1 MVKVVM
7 GRTSQDIS
15 YGIRTLRDRPAF
27 TLIAVLSL
35 ALGIGVNTTIF
46 SIINATLLAP
56 LGLENEDRLVALTTH
71 PLEFPDNQGSAQ
83 YREYQGWRQDARSFE
98 AVGALWPVAENLGG
112 QGDGGAAEELIAIRC
127 QPGLFEVLGIRPQ
140 IGRLITA
147 EEDQVENWAPV
158 ALISDRFWERR
169 FGRDPGVLGQTLR
182 LDSVVTTIIGVMPP
196 GIEEKIFLP
205 EADLW
210 VPSRTNR
217 AQVISNAGFLQ
228 VVARLAPATT
238 LEQARLELDT
248 MARRFAEEY
257 PASNANRGF
266 GVVTLHEF
274 FYGGAREPLLI
285 LQGAVLFVLLI
296 ACANVAGLLLARA
309 TARQTEIAIRSAVG
323 AARGRLIRQVLTE
336 SVVLAVLGG
345 IFGVLF
351 AWGGLRVF
359 VAAAPSGVPNLDS
372 MTINLNV
379 LAFVTLVVL
388 VTAIAFGI
396 FPALQGT
403 RPDLT
408 TLLNDASRGSSAG
421 AARQRVRLALVAGQ
435 TGIAMILLITAGLL
449 INSFLKLRSNDL
461 GADPTGI
468 LTFQIRFAQDDTITF
483 TGQQVDGVGL
493 WDVNPRIGLVVEQ
506 MHAELKAIPGVSA
519 ASAASRL
526 PFQGTP
532 SRGFLIDGRETDEQG
547 AQLNGAFLAV
557 MPGYFEA
564 LKVDIQRGRPLDESD
579 NAGARRVVVINEAM
593 ASRYWKDTDPIG
605 SSITLKFV
613 PNEPARE
620 VVGVVSNVL
629 LSQYADEATPAMY
642 IPYGQQTDTWLGPQ
656 WQQRSSI
663 YFVVK
668 GRDDPMDLVPLVRSA
683 VARVDSDLPLTDVR
697 TVEQYLAQQM
707 QGDVLWVSLL
717 SIFGAIAG
725 VLAVTGIYGVIS
737 YAVAQRTHEIGIR
750 VALGASSRA
759 IVMLIMRQAVIVVA
773 AGLVVGIIGSLIL
786 TRLIANTLFG
796 IEATDPLTFV
806 VVSLLLLA
814 AALVACI
821 VPTRRALRVH
831 PSEVLRY
838 E

>member
-1 MVKVVM
+1 MTTI
-7 GRTSQDIS
+7 RQDVI
-15 YGIRTLRDRPAF
+15 YGVRTLRDRPTF

-35 ALGIGVNTTIF
+35 ALGIGANTTIF

-56 LGLENEDRLVALTTH
+56 LGLPNEDRLVVLTTH
-71 PLEFPDNQGSAQ
+71 PLESPDNQGSAQ
-83 YREYQGWRQDARSFE
+83 YREYMGWRQDARSFE
-98 AVGALWPVAENLGG
+98 AVGALWPVEENLGG
-112 QGDGGAAEELIAIRC
+112 QGDGEPAEELLAIRG
-127 QPGLFEVLGIRPQ
+127 QPGLFEVLDIQPQ

-196 GIEEKIFLP
+196 GIERKIFLP
-205 EADLW
+205 DADLW

-217 AQVISNAGFLQ
+217 AQVISNAGFLT
-228 VVARLAPATT
+228 VIARLAPGTT
-238 LEQARLELDT
+238 IAQARLELDT
-248 MARRFAEEY
+248 LARRFAEEY

-266 GVVTLHEF
+266 GVATLHEF
-274 FYGGAREPLLI
+274 FYGGAREPLFI

-309 TARQTEIAIRSAVG
+309 SARQTEIAIRSAVG

-345 IFGVLF
+345 ILGVLF

-359 VAAAPSGVPNLDS
+359 VATAPQGVPNLDS

-379 LAFVTLVVL
+379 LMFTTLVVL
-388 VTAIAFGI
+388 VTAIVFGI
-396 FPALQGT
+396 VPALQGT

-421 AARQRVRLALVAGQ
+421 AARQRIRLVLVAGQ
-435 TGIAMILLITAGLL
+435 TGVAMILLITAGLL
-449 INSFLKLRSNDL
+449 INSFLKLRDNEL

-468 LTFQIRFAQDDTITF
+468 LTFQVRFAQDDTITF
-483 TGQQVDGVGL
+483 TGQQAKGVGL
-493 WDVNPRIGLVVEQ
+493 WNVNPRIGVTVER
-506 MHAELKAIPGVSA
+506 MYTELNAIPGIEA
-519 ASAASRL
+519 ASVASRL

-532 SRGFLIDGRETDEQG
+532 FRSFLIDGRATGEQG
-547 AQLNGAFLAV
+547 EELNGAYFAV
-557 MPGYFEA
+557 MPRYFET
-564 LKVDIQRGRPLDESD
+564 LKIGVRRGRVFEESD
-579 NAGARRVVVINEAM
+579 NAGGRRVVVINEAM
-593 ASRYWKDTDPIG
+593 ASRYWKDADPIG
-605 SSITLKFV
+605 SFITLDFV
-613 PNEPARE
+613 PDEPPRE
-620 VVGVVSNVL
+620 VIGVVSNVL
-629 LSQYADEATPAMY
+629 LSQYDEEATPALY
-642 IPYGQQTDTWLGPQ
+642 VPYLQQTDTWLGPQ

-663 YFVVK
+663 YFLAK

-697 TVEQYLAQQM
+697 TIDQYLALQM
-707 QGDVLWVSLL
+707 QDDVLWVSLL
-717 SIFGAIAG
+717 VTFGAIAG

-750 VALGASSRA
+750 VALGASGRA
-759 IVMLIMRQAVIVVA
+759 IVMLIMRQAFIVVA

-806 VVSLLLLA
+806 AVSLLLLV
-814 AALVACI
+814 AALVACV
-821 VPTRRALRVH
+821 VPTRRALKVH